1 MNLRESM
8 GIALGAL
15 RANKLRSFL
24 TLLGTIIGVG
34 AVIFVLSV
42 VEGLNQ
48 YVSAKILGAGSN
60 VFWVDKFGDA
70 MNEEAFE
77 NALKRPDITLDDV
90 DALKLGVRHAAMV
103 VAAGGAFVPVRHRDK
118 VARGVDL
125 AGRGPGYEVVE
136 DLTIDHGR
144 HLSELD
150 DRRRRP
156 VCVLGPEV
164 VDQVFPGL
172 DPIGQRVR
180 VGNQT
185 FEVVGVTKPKGKIM
199 GRSQDHFVAIP
210 IHTFEKYWRSRF
222 SYAIYIKSVDQAS
235 LPLAVQEARNVM
247 RARRH
252 LAPGR
257 PDNFG
262 ITTADTW
269 MEIYRTITGGVFA
282 LTIGVAAIALVVGGI
297 VIMNIML
304 VSVTER
310 TREIGVRKALGARRR
325 DILVQFL
332 VEATTLSLSGG
343 LTGAVVGAALA
354 LLASLVPPH
363 LPAAVSVPA
372 LILGVAMSCLVGI
385 FFGSYPAW
393 RASRLD
399 PIEALRYE

>member
-1 MNLRESM
+1 MNLRESV

-15 RANKLRSFL
+15 RANKLRSLL

-42 VEGLNQ
+42 VEGLNR
-48 YVSAKILGAGSN
+48 YVSEKILDVGSN
-60 VFWVDKFGDA
+60 VFWIDKFGLITND
-70 MNEEAFE
+70 EDFE
-77 NALKRPDITLDDV
+77 NAMKRPDIRIDDADMLRLDMS
-90 DALKLGVRHAAMV
+90 HAAAV
-103 VAAGGAFVPVRHRDK
+103 VAGGDATVPVHRGNK
-118 VARGVDL
+118 FARSVTLHGRS
-125 AGRGPGYEVVE
+125 AGYDVVE
-136 DLTIDHGR
+136 DLSIASGR
-144 HLSELD
+144 HLTDLD

-164 VDQVFPGL
+164 VDEVFPGT
-172 DPIGQRVR
+172 DPIGRQLR
-180 VGNQT
+180 VGDQT
-185 FEVVGVTKPKGKIM
+185 FEVVGVTKPKGKVL
-199 GRSQDHFVAIP
+199 GQTQDRFVTIA

-222 SYAIYIKSVDQAS
+222 SYYVIVKSTDQAS
-235 LPLAVQEARNVM
+235 LPVAQQEARNLM
-247 RARRH
+247 RARHH
-252 LAPGR
+252 LPPGR
-257 PDNFG
+257 PDDFALS
-262 ITTADTW
+262 TADTYL
-269 MEIYRTITGGVFA
+269 ELYRTLTGGVFA

-325 DILVQFL
+325 DVLVQFL

-343 LTGAVVGAALA
+343 LAGVVGGVACA
-354 LLASLVPPH
+354 LLISLLTP
-363 LPAAVSVPA
+363 LPAAVSVPS
-372 LILGVAMSCLVGI
+372 LFLGVAMSCLVGI

>member
-24 TLLGTIIGVG
+24 TLLGTIVGVG
-34 AVIFVLSV
+34 SVIFVLSV

-48 YVSAKILGAGSN
+48 YVSGKILGAGSN
-60 VFWVDKFGDA
+60 VFWVDKFGEA
-70 MNEEAFE
+70 MNDEQVEA
-77 NALKRPDITLDDV
+77 AMKRPDITLDDA
-90 DALKLGVRHAAMV
+90 DALREGVRHATMA
-103 VAAGGAFVPVRHRDK
+103 VAAGGATVPVRRRDK

-136 DLTIDHGR
+136 DLTIARGR
-144 HLSELD
+144 HLSEFD

-164 VDQVFPGL
+164 ADEVFPGS
-172 DPIGQRVR
+172 DPVGQQVR
-180 VGNQT
+180 VGSQT
-185 FEVVGVTKPKGKIM
+185 FEVVGVTVAKGKVM
-199 GRSQDHFVAIP
+199 GRSQDHFVTIP
-210 IHTFEKYWRSRF
+210 IHTFEKYWRSRY
-222 SYAIYIKSVDQAS
+222 SYWIYVKSVDQAS
-235 LPLAVQEARNVM
+235 LPLAVQEARNVL

-252 LAPGR
+252 LTPGR
-257 PDNFG
+257 PDDFG

-269 MEIYRTITGGVFA
+269 MELYRQITGGVFA
-282 LTIGVAAIALVVGGI
+282 LTIGVAAISLLVGGI

-325 DILVQFL
+325 DVLTQFL
-332 VEATTLSLSGG
+332 VEAATLSLSGG
-343 LTGAVVGAALA
+343 LVGVAAGVLLA
-354 LLASLVPPH
+354 LLVSAVAH
-363 LPAAVSVPA
+363 LPAAVSVVS
-372 LILGVAMSCLVGI
+372 LFMGVGMSCLVGI

-399 PIEALRYE
+399 PIEALRHE